1 MSRGEA
7 PLTSSVTGLL
17 PPAGGGATLRKSH
30 KPTRTAPVSAQ
41 GSAAMRAIVIG
52 TSGQLATE
60 LRRRSCPAGIE
71 LLPALKVDVTDAAG
85 LTRTLDE
92 LRPELMLNASAYTAV
107 DRAESE
113 PDRAFAVN
121 ATGPKTMAE
130 WCARHGAALV
140 HVSTDYVFDG
150 SKRSAY
156 VETDATAPLGVY
168 GESKLAGEE
177 AVRSGCAQHVTL
189 RTSWVFSAHG
199 QNFLKTMLRL
209 AAERDELRVV
219 ADQQGRPT
227 AANDLADA
235 MLLVASRIRAGA
247 PSFGTYHFAGSGET
261 TWHGF
266 AQAHVDEQ
274 APITGK
280 KPRVTPIT
288 TQAYPTPA
296 KRPANSVLATAA
308 FEHAFGVVPRHW
320 RDGVREAFS
329 ELTRP
334 S

>member
-1 MSRGEA
+1 
-7 PLTSSVTGLL
+7 
-17 PPAGGGATLRKSH
+17 
-30 KPTRTAPVSAQ
+30 
-41 GSAAMRAIVIG
+41 MRAIVIG

-60 LRRRSCPAGIE
+60 LRRRSCPLGIE
-71 LLPALKVDVTDAAG
+71 LLPSVKLDVSDAAD
-85 LTRTLDE
+85 LTSKLDQ
-92 LRPELMLNASAYTAV
+92 LGPELVLNASAYTAV

-113 PDRAFAVN
+113 RERAFAVN
-121 ATGPKTMAE
+121 AAGPTTLAE
-130 WCARHGAALV
+130 WCTQHGAALV

-150 SKRSAY
+150 SKSGPY
-156 VETDATAPLGVY
+156 LETDVTAPLGAY

-177 AVRSGCAQHVTL
+177 AVRSACPQHVIL

-219 ADQQGRPT
+219 ADQHGRPT
-227 AANDLADA
+227 AASDLADA
-235 MLLVASRIRAGA
+235 MLLVASRIQAGA

-266 AQAHVDEQ
+266 AQAIVDEQ
-274 APITGK
+274 APLTGK

-288 TQAYPTPA
+288 TQEYPTPA

-308 FEHAFGVVPRHW
+308 FEQAFGAVPRHW
-320 RDGVREAFS
+320 RDGVREAIR

-334 S
+334 G